1 MIKLFGGERLLKKK
15 REPRIETKLPV
26 KLGDMDGLTVNIS
39 ASGVFFEME
48 KDQKEGSI
56 IKFNVELNTPGGPFL
71 LACQARVVRVQEIN
85 GRYGIATQIISQE
98 FQSLAV
104 NKSNQ

>member
-1 MIKLFGGERLLKKK
+1 MIKLFEGERRLKKK
-15 REPRIETKLPV
+15 REPRIEAKLPV
-26 KLGDMDGLTVNIS
+26 KLGDMRGSTVNIS

-48 KDQKEGSI
+48 KDQKEGSTI
-56 IKFNVELNTPGGPFL
+56 QFNVELNTPGGPFL
-71 LACQARVVRVQEIN
+71 LVCQAKVVRVEEID
-85 GRYGIATQIISQE
+85 GRFGIATKIINQE

>member
-1 MIKLFGGERLLKKK
+1 
-15 REPRIETKLPV
+15 
-26 KLGDMDGLTVNIS
+26 
-39 ASGVFFEME
+39 ME

-56 IKFNVELNTPGGPFL
+56 IEFNIELSTPGGPFL

-85 GRYGIATQIISQE
+85 GRYGIATQIINQE